1 MVLCYYLLKIKKNEW
16 AGSNPKAIMRFSI
29 SLILRI
35 VLFPLTVLL
44 TCVVLARNWMYDMG
58 LLTSTLPDVF
68 TINVGNLNLGGTGKT
83 PHVEYLV
90 NLLVDKYKVS
100 TLSRGYK
107 RRTKGFVL
115 ADATA
120 TDKTIGDEPMQYY
133 LKFKDKINVAVCEE
147 RVAGVNRIQETFSAN
162 EIVILDDAF
171 QHRKIIPH
179 LNLLLC
185 DYNRPFYLDYL
196 APVGRLRDIRTS
208 AERAHAVIVS
218 KCPEDIS
225 EQIMADMEKGIN
237 QYTLPDTPVFFSR
250 IRYKAI
256 TSYNDIKA
264 FKPENPVI
272 LVTAIARPEVFWE
285 YLKEKGYIIDKTM
298 DYPDHFAFSRR
309 EIEQF
314 LDGRNTSQQIITTE
328 KDMVKLKPLLND
340 QELERF
346 FYIPIEVI
354 ISDKDAFENFIL
366 TKANAAI
373 SKNI

>member
-1 MVLCYYLLKIKKNEW
+1 
-16 AGSNPKAIMRFSI
+16 MRFSI
-29 SLILRI
+29 SLVLRI

-44 TCVVLARNWMYDMG
+44 TCVVLARNWMYDKG
-58 LLTSTLPDVF
+58 LLASTQPDVF

-90 NLLVDKYKVS
+90 NLLADKYKVS

-115 ADATA
+115 ADTTA

-133 LKFKDKINVAVCEE
+133 LKFKDKINVAVCED
-147 RVAGVNRIQETFSAN
+147 RVSGVNRIQEAFPEN
-162 EIVILDDAF
+162 DLIILDDAF

-196 APVGRLRDIRTS
+196 APVGKLRDIRLS

-225 EQIMADMEKGIN
+225 EPIMADMEKGIS
-237 QYTLPDTPVFFSR
+237 QYTLPETPVFFSR
-250 IRYKAI
+250 IHYKTIA
-256 TSYNDIKA
+256 SYSGNRA
-264 FKPENPVI
+264 FRPENPVI
-272 LVTAIARPEVFWE
+272 VLTAIAKPEVFRQ

-298 DYPDHFAFSRR
+298 DFPDHFAFSRR

-314 LDGRNTSQQIITTE
+314 LDVRNHSQQIITTE
-328 KDMVKLKPLLND
+328 KDMVKLKPLLSE
-340 QELERF
+340 QELGRF
-346 FYIPIEVI
+346 FYVPIEVI

-366 TKANAAI
+366 TKAVNTI